1 MSGKTSI
8 IKKTVRAS
16 ETDIIIHLLCFLPFY
31 IEQSLLQ
38 PQIRFTDL
46 RSNSVEMI
54 MFFNGCQQKPGNKKE
69 IEKKRLESI
78 K

>member
-8 IKKTVRAS
+8 IKKTVRLLKL
-16 ETDIIIHLLCFLPFY
+16 IIIHLLCFLTFC

-46 RSNSVEMI
+46 RSNSVEMV